1 MQGRFLE
8 ACDCF
13 VPCPCWF
20 QQAPS
25 EGECTGLMAW
35 QIEQGEIDGVD
46 VSGLSAVSVSHHGGH
61 RDDPHQMRVALFV
74 DAAGSDEQREALGR
88 TFTGKLGGPLKEL
101 GDLMPAAADEVVPTK
116 ITYTTD
122 GARTRVAAGKQ
133 VRTRTKLLRGSTKRP
148 ISVADG
154 RLATLLGTPAE
165 FGEASEFKVD
175 VAEIHV
181 DRTGRSTSGGRFSYA
196 HGH

>member
-1 MQGRFLE
+1 MRGRFLE

-25 EGECTGLMAW
+25 EDECTGLMAW
-35 QIEQGEIDGVD
+35 QIDQGEIGGVD

-61 RDDPHQMRVALFV
+61 RDNPHQMRVALFV
-74 DAAGSDEQREALGR
+74 DETGSEEQREALAKA
-88 TFTGKLGGPLKEL
+88 FTGKLGGPLK
-101 GDLMPAAADEVVPTK
+101 DLADLAPAPDEIVPTK

-122 GARTRVAAGKQ
+122 GSRTRVAAGKQ
-133 VRTRTKLLRGSTKRP
+133 ARTKTKLLRGSTRRP

-154 RLATLLGTPAE
+154 KLATLLGTPAE
-165 FGEASEFKVD
+165 FGEASEFRID
-175 VAEIHV
+175 VGEIQV
-181 DRTGRSTSGGRFSYA
+181 DRTGRSTSSGRFSYD
-196 HGH
+196 HGR